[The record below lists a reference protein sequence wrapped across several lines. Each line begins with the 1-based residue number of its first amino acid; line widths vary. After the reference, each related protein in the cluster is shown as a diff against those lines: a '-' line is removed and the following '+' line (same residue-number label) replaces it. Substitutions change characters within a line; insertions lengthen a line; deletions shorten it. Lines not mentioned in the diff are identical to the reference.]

1 MSKLFKSKTFLII
14 LASALF
20 GGGAYLYFAWAGQG
34 SLQSQQL
41 KEYTQKYYSL
51 QDSIGSLSYSLRQDI
66 EPKIAQIQKDRI
78 ELFQTQISDL
88 RVKISRINTQQSHLT
103 PSSSSLDY
111 FKTPMGQIILWVLV
125 AISTLTGMLWI
136 IAQRRKRNKGKIKL
150 PKKPPVKDSS
160 PEGNSSLEQLLDTLN
175 ANREAQA
182 PIAQNPANQTLAD
195 RTPIAQARPK
205 APRAPQ
211 ARVASPNLDQKP
223 SQPQQSQEFQQ
234 PLNSIQ
240 EIPGSKIQPSQTPQL
255 RPPVNSEEIFPSS
268 LNRFDQEDKQ
278 KSDVIKLARRGY
290 TSSEI
295 ARRLK
300 LSQDQ
305 VEFIIR
311 LQREKG

>member
-1 MSKLFKSKTFLII
+1 MSKLFKSKIFLII
-14 LASALF
+14 LASTLF

-41 KEYTQKYYSL
+41 KDYTQKYYSL
-51 QDSIGSLSYSLRQDI
+51 QDSIGTLSYSLRQDI

-103 PSSSSLDY
+103 PSPSNLDY

-125 AISTLTGMLWI
+125 AISTLIGMLWI

-160 PEGNSSLEQLLDTLN
+160 PQGSSSLEQLLDTLN
-175 ANREAQA
+175 ANKEAQA
-182 PIAQNPANQTLAD
+182 PQ
-195 RTPIAQARPK
+195 TPIAQARPK

-211 ARVASPNLDQKP
+211 ARVASPNLDQKFN
-223 SQPQQSQEFQQ
+223 QPQQSEEFQQ

-240 EIPGSKIQPSQTPQL
+240 EIPGSKIQPSQTPQF

>member
-125 AISTLTGMLWI
+125 AISTLIGMLWI

-175 ANREAQA
+175 ANKEAQA
-182 PIAQNPANQTLAD
+182 PQ
-195 RTPIAQARPK
+195 TPIAQARPK

-234 PLNSIQ
+234 PLNSLQ

>member
-1 MSKLFKSKTFLII
+1 MRKLFKSKIFLV
-14 LASALF
+14 LFASALF
-20 GGGAYLYFAWAGQG
+20 GSGAYFYFAWAGQG
-34 SLQSQQL
+34 SLQDQQL

-51 QDSIGSLSYSLRQDI
+51 QDSIGTLSYSLRQDI

-88 RVKISRINTQQSHLT
+88 RTKISRLKDQKS
-103 PSSSSLDY
+103 PSSMKGETLITSLQ
-111 FKTPMGQIILWVLV
+111 TPTGQILLWVLAAV
-125 AISTLTGMLWI
+125 ILFTGLLLFI
-136 IAQRRKRNKGKIKL
+136 VQRRKRNKGKIKL
-150 PKKPPVKDSS
+150 PKKPPTRDSA
-160 PEGNSSLEQLLDTLN
+160 PEVNSSLEQLLDTLN
-175 ANREAQA
+175 ANKEQTALNVQEA
-182 PIAQNPANQTLAD
+182 NN
-195 RTPIAQARPK
+195 TPIAQKRSK
-205 APRAPQ
+205 APQ
-211 ARVASPNLDQKP
+211 ARVASPNLDP
-223 SQPQQSQEFQQ
+223 QPVEAPQA
-234 PLNSIQ
+234 
-240 EIPGSKIQPSQTPQL
+240 IPGSKIQPAQNPQA
-255 RPPVNSEEIFPSS
+255 RPPVNSEEIFPST

>member
-1 MSKLFKSKTFLII
+1 MSKLFKSKIFLV
-14 LASALF
+14 LFASALF
-20 GGGAYLYFAWAGQG
+20 GSGAYFYFAWAGQG
-34 SLQSQQL
+34 SLQDQQL

-51 QDSIGSLSYSLRQDI
+51 QDSIGTLSYSLRQDI

-88 RVKISRINTQQSHLT
+88 RTKISRLKDQKS
-103 PSSSSLDY
+103 PSSMKGETLITSLQ
-111 FKTPMGQIILWVLV
+111 TPTGQILLWVLAAV
-125 AISTLTGMLWI
+125 ILFTGLLLFI
-136 IAQRRKRNKGKIKL
+136 VQRRKRNKGKIKL
-150 PKKPPVKDSS
+150 PKKPPTRDSA
-160 PEGNSSLEQLLDTLN
+160 PEVNSSLEQLLDTLN
-175 ANREAQA
+175 ANKEQAQTAPDIEKTHNA
-182 PIAQNPANQTLAD
+182 PIAQK
-195 RTPIAQARPK
+195 RSK
-205 APRAPQ
+205 APQ
-211 ARVASPNLDQKP
+211 ARVASPNLDP
-223 SQPQQSQEFQQ
+223 QPVEAPQA
-234 PLNSIQ
+234 
-240 EIPGSKIQPSQTPQL
+240 IPGSKIQPAQNPQA
-255 RPPVNSEEIFPSS
+255 RPPVNSEEIFPST